1 MLFNGKNRTT
11 KTVIL
16 LTTIFLAIEFLDEV
30 VDGVRGAA
38 WPLIRSDLH
47 LSYIQVGMLLTIPS
61 TVSNLIEP
69 ILGILA
75 DIGQRRVLILSG
87 GVVFAI
93 ALLLISYSHNFP
105 LLLSAFVLFYPASGS
120 FVSLS
125 QATLMDIEPTRH
137 EQNMALW
144 VLAGSVGNVVGPLA
158 VSAAIALQQTWRS
171 VFLALTVLTIFTLG
185 VLWRSSIAIQK
196 TSSQSHESKS
206 SFIDGIR
213 NAIDA
218 FKRPDVL
225 RWLILLEFSNLML
238 DILGS
243 FLALY
248 FVDVVGLPTTQ
259 ATFAVSVWLGVG
271 LVGDFLLIPL
281 LERVRGLDYLKFSAI
296 IVLCLYP
303 TFLVVSN
310 LNVKLVI
317 LGCLGFFNSGW
328 YSILQGQLYTAM
340 PQQSGTVMTISN
352 LFGLMGG
359 LIPLVLGFVAQQYG
373 LHLTMLLLV
382 ASPIALLI
390 GLLTL

>member
-1 MLFNGKNRTT
+1 LFNGKNRTT

-281 LERVRGLDYLKFSAI
+281 LERVRL
-296 IVLCLYP
+296 
-303 TFLVVSN
+303 
-310 LNVKLVI
+310 
-317 LGCLGFFNSGW
+317 
-328 YSILQGQLYTAM
+328 
-340 PQQSGTVMTISN
+340 
-352 LFGLMGG
+352 
-359 LIPLVLGFVAQQYG
+359 
-373 LHLTMLLLV
+373 
-382 ASPIALLI
+382 
-390 GLLTL
+390 